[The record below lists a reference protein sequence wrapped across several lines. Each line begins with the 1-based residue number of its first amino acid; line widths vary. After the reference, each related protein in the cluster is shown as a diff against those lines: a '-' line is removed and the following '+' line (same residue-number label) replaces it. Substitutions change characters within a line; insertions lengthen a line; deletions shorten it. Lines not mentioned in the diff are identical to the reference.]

1 MRRSLSVGI
10 VAIVLGI
17 MGWGV
22 GTGVAQ
28 KAPIVIGA
36 APNLTG
42 FQAALGKAQLAGL
55 EMAVDQV
62 NKDGG
67 IQGHELKIVA
77 TDAAN
82 SPTDALN
89 AYNKLVDG
97 GARVVMGPILGGQVD
112 ALIDAATK
120 TKVPLFTGS
129 TSTALPQGSPF
140 VFRWMPNDSF
150 TKTAWVKFAK
160 EQLKATKIGLLH
172 VSATYGK
179 SGERFTVQ
187 AVKDLGLTLVG
198 VESYPPTDK
207 DMSVQLRKLRDAGA
221 EVILVQGFAPDQTL
235 ILQYGNRLGIKQPI
249 VISMSTMSSGAFDLV
264 KPEDIAG
271 HFSEAASAPQ
281 FNQPEQT
288 AKFAAEFQRRTGFKP
303 DHISFGQYAA
313 AMLAFSAMREAGP
326 AATGDALAAAIR
338 KAKFTGQGYDLQ
350 ADAQGVLAH
359 SVLFLEFGPNKAPKK
374 TYSITE

>member
-1 MRRSLSVGI
+1 MRTRAQI
-10 VAIVLGI
+10 VIAALVLG
-17 MGWGV
+17 MLASSGSGQ
-22 GTGVAQ
+22 AQ

-67 IQGHELKIVA
+67 IQGHELKIVS

-89 AYNKLVDG
+89 AYNKMVDAG
-97 GARVVMGPILGGQVD
+97 VRVVMGPILGGQVD

-120 TKVPLFTGS
+120 AKVPLFTGS

-150 TKTAWVKFAK
+150 TKRAWVVFARDH
-160 EQLKATKIGLLH
+160 LKATRIGLLH
-172 VSATYGK
+172 ISATYGK
-179 SGERFTVQ
+179 SGERFTV
-187 AVKDLGLTLVG
+187 AAAKDLGVTLVG
-198 VESYPPTDK
+198 VESYAPTDK

-221 EVILVQGFAPDQTL
+221 EAILVQGFAPDQVL
-235 ILQYGNRLGIKQPI
+235 VLQFARSLGITKPL
-249 VISMSTMSSGAFDLV
+249 VISMSTMTSGAFDLV
-264 KPEDIAG
+264 KPDDIAG
-271 HFSEAASAPQ
+271 HYSEAASAPQ
-281 FNQPEQT
+281 FQQPPET
-288 AKFAAEFQRRTGFKP
+288 AKFAAEFQRRTGNRP
-303 DHISFGQYAA
+303 DHIAFGQYAA

-326 AATGDALAAAIR
+326 TATGDALAAAIR
-338 KAKFTGQGYDLQ
+338 KAKFTGQGYDLA

-359 SVLFLEFGPNKAPKK
+359 SVLFVEFGPNKTPKK
-374 TYSITE
+374 TYLIKE

>member
-1 MRRSLSVGI
+1 MFG
-10 VAIVLGI
+10 
-17 MGWGV
+17 GV
-22 GTGVAQ
+22 GAGRAQ
-28 KAPIVIGA
+28 KAPILIGA

-62 NKDGG
+62 NKEDG
-67 IQGHELKIVA
+67 IHGHELKISS

-89 AYNKLVDG
+89 AYNKLVDA
-97 GARVVMGPILGGQVD
+97 GARIVMGPILGGQVD

-150 TKTAWVKFAK
+150 TKKAWVKFAK
-160 EQLKATKIGLLH
+160 EQLKVTKIGMLH

-187 AVKDLGLTLVG
+187 AAKELGVTLVG
-198 VESYPPTDK
+198 VESYAPTDK

-221 EVILVQGFAPDQTL
+221 EAILVQGFAPDQTL
-235 ILQYGNRLGIKQPI
+235 VLQFANRLGITKPI
-249 VISMSTMSSGAFDLV
+249 VISMSTMTSGAFDLV
-264 KPEDIAG
+264 KPDDITN

-281 FNQPEQT
+281 FNQPPET
-288 AKFAAEFQRRTGFKP
+288 AKFAAEFQRRTGYKP

-326 AATGDALAAAIR
+326 NAAGDALAAAIR
-338 KAKFTGQGYDLQ
+338 KARFTGQGYDLQ

-359 SVLFLEFGPNKAPKK
+359 SVLFLEFGPNKTPKK
-374 TYSITE
+374 TYSIKE